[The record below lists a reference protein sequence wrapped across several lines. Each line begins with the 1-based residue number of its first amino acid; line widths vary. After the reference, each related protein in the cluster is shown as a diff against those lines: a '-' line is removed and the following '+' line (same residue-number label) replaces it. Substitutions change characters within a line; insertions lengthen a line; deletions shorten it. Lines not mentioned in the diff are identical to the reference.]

1 MGWFPHRKIDV
12 HEYYEDIKGFAN
24 AYSELC
30 IQLTNQLTNTQLTPQ
45 FKTEA
50 DYKQQ
55 LQENRKE
62 LEEPEEVDYTDME
75 GGSIGEPPRS

>member
-1 MGWFPHRKIDV
+1 MGWLPHRKIDV

-55 LQENRKE
+55 FQEDREKP
-62 LEEPEEVDYTDME
+62 LEEVDYTDME